1 MPRKSISLET
11 FLALRREG
19 LPVADVRSEQEFAAG
34 HIPGAQNIPLL
45 IDAHRV
51 IVGTAYKQQ
60 GREAAIR
67 KGWDLAG
74 PRFGSIYSQ
83 ATKIASEG
91 ALLLHCWRGGMRSD
105 LAAWISGYGALEVH
119 VLEGG
124 YKTYRQHVMA
134 TLSQA
139 PLHLHVL
146 GGATGSG
153 KTQYLQ
159 LLRNNGAQVIDLEA
173 LASHK
178 GSSFGALGMKPQPTQ
193 EQFENALA
201 EVLMGLDTSKP
212 VWVEFESRTI
222 GRLVVPE
229 ALFLA
234 MQQAPML
241 ELQVDNMERIQRLLQ
256 EYGHFPKEALE
267 TATLRIAKRLGGLK
281 TKQAIEAL
289 CNGNMEAWIQYCL
302 DYYDKTYNYGLANHL
317 GVKEIKQ
324 WSWKNAMPE
333 EE

>member
-1 MPRKSISLET
+1 MPRKSIALES
-11 FLALRREG
+11 FLNLRREG

-34 HIPGAQNIPLL
+34 HIPGAQNLPLL
-45 IDAHRV
+45 IDPHRV
-51 IVGTAYKQQ
+51 IVGTAYKQL

-74 PRFGSIYSQ
+74 PRFGSIYRQ
-83 ATKIASEG
+83 ATKMASG
-91 ALLLHCWRGGMRSD
+91 GTLLLHCWRGGMRSD
-105 LAAWISGYGALEVH
+105 LAAWISGYGDLEVR

-124 YKTYRQHVMA
+124 YKAYRQHVLA

-139 PLHLHVL
+139 PSNLQVL

-159 LLRNNGAQVIDLEA
+159 LLRNNGVQVMDLEA
-173 LASHK
+173 LANHK

-201 EVLMGLDTSKP
+201 EVLMGLDPFKP

-241 ELQVDNMERIQRLLQ
+241 ELQIDNIERIQRLLQ
-256 EYGHFPKEALE
+256 EYACFPKEVLE

-281 TKQAIEAL
+281 TTQAIAAL
-289 CNGNMEAWIQYCL
+289 RDGNMEAWIQCCL

-317 GVKEIKQ
+317 GVKEVKQ
-324 WSWKNAMPE
+324 WSWKDLLPKQD
-333 EE
+333 